1 MPYVV
6 SINKKGA
13 STLQKAMQKRIV
25 IDLLFFLFEQ
35 LFTYFFDIHIC
46 VLSIFCLT
54 ISLFLIEIDDSF
66 SS

>member
-1 MPYVV
+1 MA
-6 SINKKGA
+6 SMNKKGA
-13 STLQKAMQKRIV
+13 STLAKSMQKRIV
-25 IDLLFFLFEQ
+25 IDLLIFLFEQ

-54 ISLFLIEIDDSF
+54 IFLFSIDFDDSF